1 MYYYTHFNAGQ
12 VPLPFGIFPDVKKY
26 RYQGNTYGAGL
37 SYGYQWILTP
47 RWSIEGSIGVGYKYN
62 TFDYYQCRTCGRK
75 VGDGQKGY
83 LAPTEAAISIIYI
96 LK

>member
-1 MYYYTHFNAGQ
+1 MYYTPISTPDKFR
-12 VPLPFGIFPDVKKY
+12 IFPDVKKY

-75 VGDGQKGY
+75 IGDGHKGY